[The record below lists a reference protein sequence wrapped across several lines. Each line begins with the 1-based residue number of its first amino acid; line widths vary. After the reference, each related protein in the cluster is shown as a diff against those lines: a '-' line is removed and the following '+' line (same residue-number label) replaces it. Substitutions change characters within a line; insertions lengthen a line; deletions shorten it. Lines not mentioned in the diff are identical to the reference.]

1 MGLLEGHRVLV
12 TGAGS
17 GIGRATCHRLHE
29 EGATVAALDLDRDS
43 AARVAEEV
51 DGPAVVAD
59 MADRSAVDAA
69 VERAVEALGGLSL
82 MVNNAGIGLARPFH
96 RHSDRAYD
104 LVVDASMRG
113 TFHGIRA
120 TAPVIL
126 AGGGGAI
133 VNVSSISGMRPTRGE
148 AAYSAAKAAVIA
160 LTRSAALEYGPTVRV
175 NCVSPGLIDTP
186 FTAPFLDDPAIRSG
200 IERRTPLG
208 RGVLH
213 HRGQRS
219 GGRREPAAQLP
230 GGGAPHRTG
239 RVSGPGATGE
249 GRLRW
254 RPRGRR
260 PAADGRPVR

>member
-1 MGLLEGHRVLV
+1 
-12 TGAGS
+12 
-17 GIGRATCHRLHE
+17 
-29 EGATVAALDLDRDS
+29 
-43 AARVAEEV
+43 
-51 DGPAVVAD
+51 
-59 MADRSAVDAA
+59 
-69 VERAVEALGGLSL
+69 

-120 TAPVIL
+120 AAPVIL

-160 LTRSAALEYGPTVRV
+160 LTGSAALEYGPTLRV

-186 FTAPFLDDPAIRSG
+186 FTAPFLDDPVIRSG

-208 RGVLH
+208 RVGTASEVAAVIAFLCSAEASYITGVNLPVD
-213 HRGQRS
+213 
-219 GGRREPAAQLP
+219 GGSLLPSSQVEEPL
-230 GGGAPHRTG
+230 GDL
-239 RVSGPGATGE
+239 VDGPGA
-249 GRLRW
+249 R
-254 RPRGRR
+254 
-260 PAADGRPVR
+260 A